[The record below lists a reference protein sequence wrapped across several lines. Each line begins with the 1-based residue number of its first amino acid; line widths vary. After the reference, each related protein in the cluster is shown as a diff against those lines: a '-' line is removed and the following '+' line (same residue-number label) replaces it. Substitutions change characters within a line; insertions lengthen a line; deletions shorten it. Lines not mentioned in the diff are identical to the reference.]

1 MEFVEQLG
9 ANKKRVDDDPV
20 LLKGKRKE
28 EMEYDGKRREDGVFV
43 DVVFKDNDS

>member
-9 ANKKRVDDDPV
+9 ANKNLVHADPV
-20 LLKGKRKE
+20 LLKGKRKVE
-28 EMEYDGKRREDGVFV
+28 IDYDGKRREDGVFV